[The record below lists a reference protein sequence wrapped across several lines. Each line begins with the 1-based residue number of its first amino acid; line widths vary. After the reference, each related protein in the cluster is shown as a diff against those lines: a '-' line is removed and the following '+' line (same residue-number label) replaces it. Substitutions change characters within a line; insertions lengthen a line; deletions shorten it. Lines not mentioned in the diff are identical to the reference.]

1 MRDTVILVTGGSR
14 GIGRAIVE
22 RLAQDGPVAFT
33 WRSDEAAAQE
43 VCEVT
48 AGVAR
53 AYHLDLKDRGRP
65 EALIKAVE
73 ADMGPVDGL
82 VNNAGME
89 RSEILAMSSFDSWDE
104 VIDTNLGGT
113 FRMCRAALRAM
124 VSRRRG
130 NIVNISSLS
139 AIRGVSG
146 QAAYAASKA
155 GLLAMTRC
163 LAREMGRRDIRVNAV
178 IPGYVATGM
187 TAHLSES
194 VVEQL
199 RDPEVLK
206 RGVTPKDVAGT
217 VAFLLSD
224 DSAATTGQ
232 SLIVDAGNM
241 A

>member
-1 MRDTVILVTGGSR
+1 MAERVILVTGGSR

-22 RLAQDGPVAFT
+22 KMSQRGPVAFT
-33 WRSDEAAAQE
+33 WHSNEAAAQE
-43 VCEVT
+43 VTEAT
-48 AGVAR
+48 GGVAKAFHFDLRNRER
-53 AYHLDLKDRGRP
+53 AQELVT
-65 EALIKAVE
+65 EVE
-73 ADMGPVDGL
+73 SAMGPIDGL

-89 RSEILAMSSFDSWDE
+89 RSEILAMASFDSWDE
-104 VIDTNLGGT
+104 VIDTNLGGA
-113 FRMCRAALRAM
+113 FRMCRAVLRSM

-130 NIVNISSLS
+130 SIVNISSLS
-139 AIRGVSG
+139 ALRGVSG

-163 LAREMGRRDIRVNAV
+163 LAREMGRRNIRVNAV

-187 TAHLSES
+187 TAHLPEQT
-194 VVEQL
+194 VEQL

-206 RGVTPKDVAGT
+206 RGVTPEDVAGT

-224 DSAATTGQ
+224 DSMATTGQ

>member
-1 MRDTVILVTGGSR
+1 MQDTVILVTGGSR

-22 RLAQDGPVAFT
+22 RLARRGPVAFT
-33 WRSDEAAAQE
+33 WRSGEDAAKEVVEA
-43 VCEVT
+43 T
-48 AGVAR
+48 SGVAK
-53 AYHLDLKDRGRP
+53 AFQFDLQDRQRP
-65 EALIKAVE
+65 ESLIKEVE
-73 ADMGPVDGL
+73 AELGPLYGL

-89 RSEILAMSSFDSWDE
+89 RSEILAMASFDSWDE

-130 NIVNISSLS
+130 SIVNISSLS

-163 LAREMGRRDIRVNAV
+163 LAREMGRRSIRVNAV
-178 IPGYVATGM
+178 IPGYVATDM
-187 TAHLSES
+187 TSHLTEAT
-194 VVEQL
+194 VEQL

-206 RGVTPKDVAGT
+206 RGVTPDDVAGT
-217 VAFLLSD
+217 VAFLLSE
-224 DSAATTGQ
+224 DSMATTGQ